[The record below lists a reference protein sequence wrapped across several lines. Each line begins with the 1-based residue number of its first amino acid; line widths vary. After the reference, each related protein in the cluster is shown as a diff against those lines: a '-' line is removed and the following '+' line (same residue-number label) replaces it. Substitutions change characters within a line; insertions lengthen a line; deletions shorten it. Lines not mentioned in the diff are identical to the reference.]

1 MAESN
6 VLKRYLDAGMA
17 LTQLTQARAEAL
29 VKDLVSSGDVQTGQA
44 QTAVND
50 LLERSRKNT
59 ERLLDQIRKEIRD
72 QADSLGLATK
82 ADIERLSN
90 QLAELRTSVGQ
101 ASPST
106 AASTRAPGAKAPTK
120 KAPVAKASAKKAP
133 VAKKA
138 PTTKKTS
145 AKRAAGDKASS

>member
-120 KAPVAKASAKKAP
+120 KASVAKAP
-133 VAKKA
+133 AKKA